1 LGAWKVA
8 QPTVDDV
15 TRDSETQG
23 DEMCDEVAER
33 PWKSRSTLDSFHNAF
48 EGLYYVFKT
57 QKSMRIQSIMV
68 ALVLLAAWGFGVG
81 HVELVILLLTM
92 ISVLVAEVFNT
103 AVECIIDLNVEE
115 YSETAKIVKDVAAA
129 AVLLCSIASL
139 LIGIMIFVNNDNFMG
154 MFQFPPEFPTRP
166 VLGPLQIVL
175 VGMLLLAVII
185 VWVKRATGWR
195 SFLTGGLVSGHTA
208 LGFMIAAS
216 IVFVTQSPAVAALAL
231 ALALLLAQSRLQ
243 AEIHK
248 LHEVALG
255 ALLGLLLAL
264 LLFAWPI
271 VV

>member
-1 LGAWKVA
+1 MARAVLG
-8 QPTVDDV
+8 DE
-15 TRDSETQG
+15 TRDTGTQ
-23 DEMCDEVAER
+23 DDQPQR
-33 PWKSRSTLDSFHNAF
+33 PWKSRSTIDSFHYAF
-48 EGLYYVFKT
+48 EGLYYVFKS

-68 ALVLLAAWGFGVG
+68 AMVLLAAWGFGVS
-81 HVELVILLLTM
+81 HLELVILLMTM
-92 ISVLVAEVFNT
+92 IMVLVAEVFNT
-103 AVECIIDLNVEE
+103 AVECVIDLKIDE
-115 YSETAKIVKDVAAA
+115 YSERAKVVKDVAAA
-129 AVLLCSIASL
+129 GVLLCAMAAL
-139 LIGIMIFVNNDNFMG
+139 LIGIMIFANNESFMA
-154 MFQFPPEFPTRP
+154 MFQLPPEFPSRP

-175 VGMLLLAVII
+175 VGMLLLAVTI

-216 IVFVTQSPAVAALAL
+216 IAFVTHSPAVSALAL

-264 LLFAWPI
+264 ILFAWP
-271 VV
+271 VVV

>member
-1 LGAWKVA
+1 MA
-8 QPTVDDV
+8 QPTLDDV
-15 TRDSETQG
+15 TRSNETQG
-23 DEMCDEVAER
+23 DRTCGEGEDR
-33 PWKSRSTLDSFHNAF
+33 PWKSRSTVDSFHNAF

-57 QKSMRIQSIMV
+57 QKSLRIQSVMV
-68 ALVLLAAWGFGVG
+68 ALVLLAAWAFGVS
-81 HVELVILLLTM
+81 HIELVILLLTM
-92 ISVLVAEVFNT
+92 ITVLVAEVFNT
-103 AVECIIDLNVEE
+103 AIEYVIDLNVEG
-115 YSETAKIVKDVAAA
+115 YSERAKIVKDVAAA
-129 AVLLCSIASL
+129 GVLLCSIASL
-139 LIGIMIFVNNDNFMG
+139 LIGIMIFANNENFMAI
-154 MFQFPPEFPTRP
+154 FQFPSEFPSRP

-243 AEIHK
+243 ADIHK

-271 VV
+271 LS